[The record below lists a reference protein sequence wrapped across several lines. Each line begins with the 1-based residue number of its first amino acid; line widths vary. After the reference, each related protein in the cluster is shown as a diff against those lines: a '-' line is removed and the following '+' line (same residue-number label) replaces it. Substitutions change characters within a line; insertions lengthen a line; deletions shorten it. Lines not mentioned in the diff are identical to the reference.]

1 MRSKK
6 KWSAARNLLVP
17 FFRECSFRLSLTG
30 YDPIFAARR
39 RSIVRGFGII
49 FGLEIVLIALAS
61 MLLSIFPLSRFIVR
75 RSIEACK
82 TSFKEL

>member
-1 MRSKK
+1 M
-6 KWSAARNLLVP
+6 
-17 FFRECSFRLSLTG
+17 
-30 YDPIFAARR
+30 
-39 RSIVRGFGII
+39 RGFGII